1 MADDEHGP
9 AAAGGQS
16 DEQGPDGET
25 RHAPKAADGAEQGA
39 RGEKSEN
46 ADARGKKEG
55 GQNKNA
61 DERKPLGDGVYQ
73 RFYGPVYARNATF
86 GTSGGAAGDDEQ
98 RGRGRD
104 EGPVEETVIAGI
116 ARAYAKPACYEEA
129 ARALRET
136 QSSS

>member
-9 AAAGGQS
+9 AAAGGES

-61 DERKPLGDGVYQ
+61 DERKPLG
-73 RFYGPVYARNATF
+73 
-86 GTSGGAAGDDEQ
+86 
-98 RGRGRD
+98 
-104 EGPVEETVIAGI
+104 AGI
-116 ARAYAKPACYEEA
+116 PALLRPCLRAQRHVRNE
-129 ARALRET
+129 RRGGRR
-136 QSSS
+136 